1 MVLRNR
7 IKREVTMNDVGGP
20 KSRRLFLGSVVGSLA
35 GIAGCTSILQSPSN
49 DSETRNNTTS
59 RHSSNGNETSL
70 LYATEKTTKFGIDLQ
85 GNPVIGSSDAA
96 LDMYYWSDYQC
107 PFCKRFEQNTL
118 PKILDNY
125 VKTGNVRIVV
135 LEKPYIGQAS
145 ETAAQM
151 AKCVWR
157 TVRNEKPDAFKRW
170 HSTMFEEQ
178 GKENSGW
185 AQRSNLLEITDSVQ
199 GVDATAVESCIKQNR
214 EAVIASIDADVKASE
229 NNGIQGTPA
238 FIIFDR
244 ESTKAGKLVG
254 AQPYSLFK
262 KAFRKVNNA

>member
-1 MVLRNR
+1 MRDANR
-7 IKREVTMNDVGGP
+7 PT
-20 KSRRLFLGSVVGSLA
+20 SRRLFLGSVAGSLSA
-35 GIAGCTSILQSPSN
+35 IAGCTNISESLNN
-49 DSETRNNTTS
+49 DSDTRSTTTS
-59 RHSSNGNETSL
+59 SHKPNNNSTSL

-85 GNPVIGSSDAA
+85 GNPVIGSADAP

-107 PFCKRFEQNTL
+107 PFCQKFEQNTF
-118 PKILDNY
+118 PKLLDNY
-125 VKTGNVRIVV
+125 VKTGDVRIVV

-157 TVRNEKPDAFKRW
+157 TVRNENPDAFKRW
-170 HSTMFEEQ
+170 HSAMFDKQ

-199 GVDATAVESCIKQNR
+199 GVDATAVASCMKKNR
-214 EAVIASIDADVKASE
+214 DAVIASIDADVKASE
-229 NNGIQGTPA
+229 KNGIRGTPA

-262 KAFRKVNNA
+262 KAFKKVDNA